1 MNDFFFLAGGF
12 AVAIMMALLII
23 PNILIV
29 SYKRRLFDMPD
40 QRKVHSAP
48 VSRLGGVSFF
58 PVIAISFCLMIGLRQ
73 CMEHLYG
80 TGPLMHLPYSYLF
93 MAIGTMLLYLVGVMD
108 DLIGVSYRYKF
119 LVQLTAAVLLTTSG
133 TWINSLGG
141 LFGIWEIPA
150 WAGIPLS
157 IFIIIYITNAINLI
171 DGIDGL
177 ASGLSSIAIIAM
189 GTLLISKGE
198 LTHALLAFCTLGVL
212 LPFWVYNV
220 FGYTRH
226 RHRLFMGDTGSLTL
240 GFIVSY
246 LVIQLSTVQPGE
258 PVGDNRGLIIS
269 FSALFIPLVDVI
281 RVVLHRLINGK
292 SPFLPDRNHI
302 HHKLLAAG
310 LPPKAVLLTIILLA
324 ILFITANV
332 MLSPRINITVLLAV
346 DLFIWFIFITVINH
360 MLRKRNT
367 KAQQQ

>member
-58 PVIAISFCLMIGLRQ
+58 PVIAISFCLMIGLWQ

-119 LVQLTAAVLLTTSG
+119 LVQLTAAALLTTSG